1 MRTAIVTNILAPYRV
16 PLFNNLS
23 CKLNNELKVFLCAA
37 TEPNRHW
44 VWPNNI
50 KFEYEIGSTFKWSI
64 TPTHIFYLNFGLI
77 RRLIRFRPDVI
88 VSGGIGSVS
97 LMAYISSKLCGARL
111 ILWGEGIRGFDGLV
125 GRMMWPIRKFLAK
138 VADGFIASSTSAAE
152 FFRYYGASDERI
164 KISMITFDTEGFSRS
179 LIKAKQSYS
188 KVREENGLNSAVVLY
203 VGQLESYKGVD
214 LLLYTFQALLEKQI
228 AAHLFIIGTGRES
241 KRLQSLVN
249 SVYKERIHFLGTMQ
263 PHELISYFAIA
274 DLFVLFSRSEPFGLV
289 IAEAVTA
296 GLPVMCSRYA
306 GAAYDLVEDGGNGY
320 LIDPNDISTNSILM
334 AKILS
339 DDALRK
345 RLRERSIEI
354 ARKCDLQLAVNSM
367 AEAVRVFSNSE

>member
-16 PLFNNLS
+16 PLFNHLS

-37 TEPNRHW
+37 TEPSRHW
-44 VWPNNI
+44 TWPNNI
-50 KFEYEIGSTFKWSI
+50 RFKYEIGSTFKCSV
-64 TPTHIFYLNFGLI
+64 TPTKTFYLNFGLI
-77 RRLIRFRPDVI
+77 HRLIRFRPDVI

-125 GRMMWPIRKFLAK
+125 GLMMWPIRKFLAK
-138 VADGFIASSTSAAE
+138 AADGFIASSTSAAE
-152 FFRYYGASDERI
+152 LFRYYGAPDERI
-164 KISMITFDTEGFSRS
+164 RISMITFDTDSFSRS
-179 LIKAKQSYS
+179 VVKAKESYN
-188 KVREENGLNSAVVLY
+188 KVKREYGLTSAVVLY

-214 LLLYTFQALLEKQI
+214 SLLRTFQAMLEKQI
-228 AAHLFIIGTGRES
+228 DANLVIIGMGRQLNML
-241 KRLQSLVN
+241 RSLVD
-249 SVYKERIHFLGTMQ
+249 SAYRQRIHFLGTMQ
-263 PHELISYFAIA
+263 PHELIPYFAIA
-274 DLFVLFSRSEPFGLV
+274 DLFALFSRSEPFGLV

-296 GLPVMCSRYA
+296 GLPVMCSKYA

-320 LIDPNDISTNSILM
+320 LVEPDDISANSILM

-339 DDALRK
+339 DDPLRK
-345 RLRERSIEI
+345 RMAERSIKI
-354 ARKCDLQLAVNSM
+354 SGKCDLQLAVNSM